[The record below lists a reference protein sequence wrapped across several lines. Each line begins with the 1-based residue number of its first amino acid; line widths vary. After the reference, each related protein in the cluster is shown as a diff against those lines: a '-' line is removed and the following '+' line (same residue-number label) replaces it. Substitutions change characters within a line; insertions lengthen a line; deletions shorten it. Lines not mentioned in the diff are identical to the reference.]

1 MSSKPPLSAG
11 TARLLVVDDNEMNRD
26 MLSRRLERAGYHV
39 QTAVDGAS
47 ALDLLAAEPID
58 LVLLDVEMP
67 GLSGLDVLREVRK
80 TRTSLQ
86 LPILMATARSDSQD
100 VVEALEAGANDY
112 VIKPLDFPIV
122 LARVGAQLRLRPAS
136 APGAEASPA
145 AETGP
150 GSLLAG
156 KYRLGA
162 LIGSGAFGS
171 VYRARHVD
179 LARDVAVK
187 VLLTAARSSPDALA
201 RFQRE
206 GIAAC
211 RVKHPNAVAVTDF
224 GVTADGAAFLVM
236 ELLEGHSLHDEMKQ
250 VGHFAAPRAAE
261 ILTPL
266 CAALAEAHAAG
277 IVHRDIKPGN
287 VFLQRNLRGETV
299 KVLDFGIAKMV
310 DEDARAGNL
319 TVDGGILGTP
329 AYMAPERFR
338 GEAIDGASDV
348 YSVGVMLYQ
357 MLVGRLPFPPDSELM
372 AVVMMHL
379 HRQPPPLREVDPAI
393 APEIERIVLS
403 ALRKDPR
410 QRPDIGTLASSFAR
424 AAGPNDVT
432 ATHGGDRPPSSD
444 VIPEGDAAATLERS
458 ATQIGEKPPTT
469 EWDPARGEPATSPA
483 TLAARARPRSRRR
496 RS

>member
-1 MSSKPPLSAG
+1 MASRPSPSAEMA
-11 TARLLVVDDNEMNRD
+11 TLLVVDDNEMNRD
-26 MLSRRLERAGYHV
+26 MLTRRLEKRGYHV
-39 QTAVDGAS
+39 RTASEGAS
-47 ALDLLAAEPID
+47 ALALIAAEPID
-58 LVLLDVEMP
+58 LVLLDIEMP

-86 LPILMATARSDSQD
+86 LPILMATARSDSGD
-100 VVEALEAGANDY
+100 VVQALEAGANDY
-112 VIKPLDFPIV
+112 VIKPLDFPVV
-122 LARVGAQLRLRPAS
+122 LARVEAQLRLRPAS
-136 APGAEASPA
+136 APAAGASPGG
-145 AETGP
+145 ETGP
-150 GSLLAG
+150 GTLLAG

-171 VYRARHVD
+171 VYRARHED
-179 LARDVAVK
+179 LAHDVAVK

-224 GVTADGAAFLVM
+224 GLTGDGAAFLVM
-236 ELLEGHSLHDEMKQ
+236 ELLEGHSLQDEIKR
-250 VGHFAAPRAAE
+250 VGRFEAPRCAE

-277 IVHRDIKPGN
+277 IVHRDVKPAN
-287 VFLQRNLRGETV
+287 VFLQRTPHGETV
-299 KVLDFGIAKMV
+299 KVLDFGIAKMA

-319 TVDGGILGTP
+319 TIDGGILGTP

-357 MLVGRLPFPPDSELM
+357 MLAGRLPFSAPDSDLM
-372 AVVMMHL
+372 GIVMMHL
-379 HRQPPPLREVDPAI
+379 HREPRPMREEDPEI
-393 APEIERIVLS
+393 APEIDQIVLS
-403 ALRKDPR
+403 TLRKDPR
-410 QRPDIGTLASSFAR
+410 ERPAIAALASSFAR
-424 AAGPNDVT
+424 AAAAKNVADDPPR
-432 ATHGGDRPPSSD
+432 DRPRARV
-444 VIPEGDAAATLERS
+444 VIPEGDEVV
-458 ATQIGEKPPTT
+458 TT
-469 EWDPARGEPATSPA
+469 ENMDGTQPGSARVPTGKTD
-483 TLAARARPRSRRR
+483 RARTRRR

>member
-1 MSSKPPLSAG
+1 MEPMSSKPPLSAG

-26 MLSRRLERAGYHV
+26 MLSRRLEKAGYQV
-39 QTAVDGAS
+39 QTACDGAS
-47 ALDLLAAEPID
+47 ALDLIAAEPID
-58 LVLLDVEMP
+58 LVLLDIEMP

-136 APGAEASPA
+136 APGAEASPD

-224 GVTADGAAFLVM
+224 GVTAGGAAFLVM
-236 ELLEGHSLHDEMKQ
+236 ELLEGHSLHDEMKE
-250 VGHFAAPRAAE
+250 VGRFAPPRAAE

-287 VFLQRNLRGETV
+287 VFLQRSARGETV

-357 MLVGRLPFPPDSELM
+357 MLAGRLPFPQESELM
-372 AVVMMHL
+372 AIVMMHL

-393 APEIERIVLS
+393 APEIDRVVLS

-424 AAGPNDVT
+424 AAGPNDAT
-432 ATHGGDRPPSSD
+432 AAHGGDRPRSSD
-444 VIPEGDAAATLERS
+444 MIPKGDAES
-458 ATQIGEKPPTT
+458 ATAIVDKPPTT
-469 EWDPARGEPATSPA
+469 EWDSAPGEPAATPAAPPA
-483 TLAARARPRSRRR
+483 TLAGRARPRRR

>member
-1 MSSKPPLSAG
+1 MERMPSKPSLSAG

-26 MLSRRLERAGYHV
+26 MLSRRLEKAGYHV
-39 QTAVDGAS
+39 QTAADGAR
-47 ALDLLAAEPID
+47 ALDLIAAEPID
-58 LVLLDVEMP
+58 LVLLDIEMP

-136 APGAEASPA
+136 APATEASSD

-156 KYRLGA
+156 KYRLGS

-171 VYRARHVD
+171 VYRAHHVD
-179 LARDVAVK
+179 LATDVAVK

-224 GVTADGAAFLVM
+224 GVTPGGAAFLVM
-236 ELLEGHSLHDEMKQ
+236 ELLEGHSLQDEIKQ
-250 VGHFAAPRAAE
+250 VGHFAAPRCAE

-266 CAALAEAHAAG
+266 CAALAEAHGAG

-287 VFLQRNLRGETV
+287 VFLQRGPRGETV
-299 KVLDFGIAKMV
+299 KVLDFGIAKMA
-310 DEDARAGNL
+310 DEDARGGNL
-319 TVDGGILGTP
+319 TIEGGILGTP

-338 GEAIDGASDV
+338 GEPIDGAADV

-357 MLVGRLPFPPDSELM
+357 MLAGRLPFPSDSELM
-372 AVVMMHL
+372 AIVMMHL
-379 HRQPPPLREVDPAI
+379 HREPPPLRELDPEI
-393 APEIERIVLS
+393 APEIDRVVMS

-410 QRPDIGTLASSFAR
+410 QRPAITSFA
-424 AAGPNDVT
+424 ASFAQ
-432 ATHGGDRPPSSD
+432 
-444 VIPEGDAAATLERS
+444 AAAHAGVAPPRGRGRS
-458 ATQIGEKPPTT
+458 RARDVVPEADSVATT
-469 EWDPARGEPATSPA
+469 EKMHGTEPAT
-483 TLAARARPRSRRR
+483 LDARTHRRRR

>member
-1 MSSKPPLSAG
+1 MERMLSKAPLANG
-11 TARLLVVDDNEMNRD
+11 TTTVLVVDDNEMNRD
-26 MLSRRLERAGYHV
+26 MLGRRLEKKGYRV
-39 QTAVDGAS
+39 RTAEDGVS
-47 ALDLLAAEPID
+47 ALALLAAEPID
-58 LVLLDVEMP
+58 LVMLDIEMP
-67 GLSGLDVLREVRK
+67 GMSGLDVLREVRK
-80 TRTSLQ
+80 TRTSAQ

-100 VVEALEAGANDY
+100 VVQALEAGANDY
-112 VIKPLDFPIV
+112 VIKPLDFPVV
-122 LARVGAQLRLRPAS
+122 LARVEAQLRLRPAA
-136 APGAEASPA
+136 APGAGAGASA
-145 AETGP
+145 DAETGP
-150 GSLLAG
+150 GALLAG
-156 KYRLGA
+156 KYRLGD

-171 VYRARHVD
+171 VYRARHED
-179 LARDVAVK
+179 LAHDVAVK

-224 GVTADGAAFLVM
+224 GVTGGGAAFLVM

-250 VGHFAAPRAAE
+250 AGRFTAPRCAE

-287 VFLQRNLRGETV
+287 VFLQRSPRGETV

-338 GEAIDGASDV
+338 GDPIDGAADV

-357 MLVGRLPFPPDSELM
+357 MLAGRLPFPADSELM
-372 AVVMMHL
+372 AIVMMHL
-379 HRQPPPLREVDPAI
+379 HREPPPLRELDPEI
-393 APEIERIVLS
+393 PSEIERVVMS
-403 ALRKDPR
+403 TLRKDPR
-410 QRPDIGTLASSFAR
+410 QRPAIASLAARFAEVAGHDHR
-424 AAGPNDVT
+424 PAA
-432 ATHGGDRPPSSD
+432 HDRERPRTSA
-444 VIPEGDAAATLERS
+444 VIPEAGAGTPTDVFDRT
-458 ATQIGEKPPTT
+458 PTT
-469 EWDPARGEPATSPA
+469 ERDVAQGEPAAPPA
-483 TLAARARPRSRRR
+483 TLKGPARPRRR